1 MTDMSADKIY
11 WNFQHGDGPEGLV
24 SCAAIVKDIAGDY
37 NDRAR
42 QIQAM
47 VGRMEAAW
55 QGDAAQ
61 AAQRGA
67 GPLVTEHELAGHAL
81 GSAQDLTGRQA
92 GSFDEAKNRVVPV
105 PPKPEPENPAAV
117 FTNLH
122 AGVDHEHQVD
132 EYNAAAQ
139 NNIDVMNGYSGAS
152 EYNTTNLPTSFGDLS
167 DDQAGISVGPAS
179 TIDSSDFGDDTGR
192 DAGRDPG
199 QDAGWDTG
207 RDPGGS
213 SGGDP
218 TTGPDQAAPRGPG
231 PGGATPGPGDTRSPD
246 PGATTPGAFH
256 PTGPG
261 GASVSPIDAAA
272 GRTTGGAPANGLGV
286 VAGPGG
292 EPGPGRG
299 TSSGGGSRTGGGV
312 GGGGSRGAGP
322 RGEVLAG
329 PRAGAEPHGS
339 PARPGAPGMVTG
351 AGRGTAPAGGMP
363 MGGAGR
369 GRDGEDTERK
379 RPEWLEGGDPDEL
392 FDTDVLTAPPTI
404 GAEDD

>member
-1 MTDMSADKIY
+1 MGDMSGDEIY
-11 WNFQHGDGPEGLV
+11 RNFHDGDGPEGLIGG
-24 SCAAIVKDIAGDY
+24 AAVVKDVASEY
-37 NDRAR
+37 YERTR
-42 QIQAM
+42 QIQAL
-47 VGRMEAAW
+47 VGRMESVW
-55 QGDAAQ
+55 QGEAAG

-67 GPLVTEHELAGHAL
+67 GPLATEHELAGHAL
-81 GSAQDLTGRQA
+81 GTAQDLTGRQA
-92 GSFDEAKNRVVPV
+92 GSFDEAKSRVVPV
-105 PPKPEPENPAAV
+105 PPKPEMENPAAV

-122 AGVDHEHQVD
+122 AGVDHERQVD

-139 NNIDVMNGYSGAS
+139 NNVDVMNGYSGAS
-152 EYNTTNLPTSFGDLS
+152 EYNTTNLPASYGDLS
-167 DDQAGISVGPAS
+167 DDKTGISVGTPS

-199 QDAGWDTG
+199 RDAGWDTG

-218 TTGPDQAAPRGPG
+218 APEPDQSAPRG
-231 PGGATPGPGDTRSPD
+231 PGGATPGPGGAQPPD
-246 PGATTPGAFH
+246 PGATVPGAFN
-256 PTGPG
+256 PSGPG
-261 GASVSPIDAAA
+261 GPAVSPVDATA
-272 GRTTGGAPANGLGV
+272 GRTTGGAPVTGLGV

-299 TSSGGGSRTGGGV
+299 GSGGGV
-312 GGGGSRGAGP
+312 GGGTRGAGP
-322 RGEVLAG
+322 RGEMLAG
-329 PRAGAEPHGS
+329 PRPGAEPHGS
-339 PARPGAPGMVTG
+339 PARPGATGMVAG
-351 AGRGTAPAGGMP
+351 AGRGAAPAGGMP

-379 RPEWLEGGDPDEL
+379 RPEWLEGGDPDDL